1 MLGGNILKKDLTR
14 FVWKESN
21 TTKQNNKLS
30 RINTAVDIENITLQP
45 MQIRSFIL
53 SIEKN

>member
-1 MLGGNILKKDLTR
+1 MLGGNILKKDLKR